1 MYVTIHVGAH
11 RGPMNVLTQLLD
23 MLISTLVI
31 KSVSWSVVVLNQRS
45 FEACKLAY
53 IQTGMG
59 GEKGPNIMEQ
69 GIGLALQARY
79 SPSGQGIQMK
89 GYTHSA
95 IQIFR
100 QKGIHIY
107 QRHNARKT

>member
-1 MYVTIHVGAH
+1 MG
-11 RGPMNVLTQLLD
+11 GGFFFS
-23 MLISTLVI
+23 LIWAMPKVSDFFSADVFP
-31 KSVSWSVVVLNQRS
+31 KSLSWSVVVLNQRS

-89 GYTHSA
+89 GYTHTV
-95 IQIFR
+95 IQIFP

-107 QRHNARKT
+107 HRHNARKT

>member
-1 MYVTIHVGAH
+1 M
-11 RGPMNVLTQLLD
+11 
-23 MLISTLVI
+23 
-31 KSVSWSVVVLNQRS
+31 NQRI
-45 FEACKLAY
+45 FKAYELVY

-89 GYTHSA
+89 GSTHSA

-100 QKGIHIY
+100 QKGIYITDTMQGKH
-107 QRHNARKT
+107 RKDLRGQSILSDFHE